1 MLRGLV
7 STLISALWLLASVAP
22 AAYPAEQPAGQ
33 TKQSSKKKDPK
44 KDPEAIGERDVGRG
58 LNLYSLEKEIALGK
72 QLAEEVERQAKIVKD
87 PVVAEYINRIGQNLA
102 RHSDAKLPFT
112 FKVIQDPQI
121 NAFALPGGFCYV
133 YTGLILE
140 AETEAE
146 MAGVLAHEIAHV
158 AARHGTRQ
166 ASRGQLASL
175 ATIPLILATGGWAGY
190 AVSEAAGLA
199 IPLAFLRFSRS
210 FEREADY
217 LGLQYLWAAGYDPTA
232 LVDFFEK
239 LTVLQ
244 KTKPNLFA
252 GIFSSHPMTDDRI
265 SEAQK
270 QMQEL
275 PPRSEYLIT
284 TSEFLRVKE
293 RLAALLAGRPLPA
306 GGRAVPQLRRGSRP
320 TEVIRPAEEEE
331 KAKGEDDERPVLR
344 RSEPSGSPN
353 GDSERPLLRRPA
365 NP

>member
-1 MLRGLV
+1 MRRAICLSL
-7 STLISALWLLASVAP
+7 ALLLAAVVGW
-22 AAYPAEQPAGQ
+22 QPSAFAQ
-33 TKQSSKKKDPK
+33 SKTKPKDPK
-44 KDPEAIGERDVGRG
+44 KDVDAIGERDVGRG
-58 LNLYSLEKEIALGK
+58 VNLYSLEKEIALGR
-72 QLAEEVERQAKIVKD
+72 QLAEEVERQAKLVKD
-87 PVVAEYINRIGQNLA
+87 PIVSEYINRVGQNLA

-112 FKVIQDPQI
+112 FKVIQSPEI

-175 ATIPLILATGGWAGY
+175 ATLPLILATGGWAGY
-190 AVSEAAGLA
+190 ALSEAASVA
-199 IPLAFLRFSRS
+199 IPVAFLRFSRS

-217 LGLQYLWAAGYDPTA
+217 LGLQYLYAAGYDPTA
-232 LVDFFEK
+232 FVDFFEK

-252 GIFSSHPMTDDRI
+252 SIFSSHPMTDDRI
-265 SEAQK
+265 EAAQK
-270 QMQEL
+270 EMQEIL
-275 PPRSEYLIT
+275 PPRSEYLVT

-293 RLAALLAGRPLPA
+293 RLAALLAGRELPPEEA
-306 GGRAVPQLRRGSRP
+306 RRPRLRRSSRP
-320 TEVIRPAEEEE
+320 VEVIQPKGEEPQPAEGEE
-331 KAKGEDDERPVLR
+331 DERPVLR
-344 RSEPSGSPN
+344 RSGEGSQ
-353 GDSERPLLRRPA
+353 GQDQDARPVLRRPEA
-365 NP
+365 N